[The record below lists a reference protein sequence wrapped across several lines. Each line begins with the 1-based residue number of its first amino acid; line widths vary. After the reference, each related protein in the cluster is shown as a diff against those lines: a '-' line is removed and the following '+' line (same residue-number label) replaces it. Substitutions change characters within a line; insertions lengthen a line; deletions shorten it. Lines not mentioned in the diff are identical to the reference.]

1 MDCIVYGVT
10 KSWTRLSDFT
20 SLDGS
25 CLPHNTKWEL
35 FLQMN
40 NIEVGK
46 GLD

>member
-10 KSWTRLSDFT
+10 KSWTQLSDFT

-25 CLPHNTKWEL
+25 CLPHNTKWKL
-35 FLQMN
+35 FPQMN